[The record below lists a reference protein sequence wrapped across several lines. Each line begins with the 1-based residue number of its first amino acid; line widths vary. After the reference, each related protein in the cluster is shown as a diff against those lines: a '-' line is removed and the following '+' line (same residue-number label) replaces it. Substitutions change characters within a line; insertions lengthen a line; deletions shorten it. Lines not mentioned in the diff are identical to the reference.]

1 MFAVQCLMETKTII
15 IAAVIVAATSAMA
28 IAPLINGY
36 NSAYASSSGT
46 SGSAFNTGNSHIK
59 CTAVAS
65 GANCDSLTDN
75 GQHTGLFN

>member
-1 MFAVQCLMETKTII
+1 METKSIT
-15 IAAVIVAATSAMA
+15 IAAVIVAAIAA
-28 IAPLINGY
+28 IAINGY
-36 NSAYASSSGT
+36 DSVYASSSGT
-46 SGSAFNTGNSHIK
+46 SGSAFNTGNSHTR

>member
-1 MFAVQCLMETKTII
+1 METKSIT
-15 IAAVIVAATSAMA
+15 IAAVIVAAIAA
-28 IAPLINGY
+28 IAINGY
-36 NSAYASSSGT
+36 DSVYASSSGT